1 MAQRMWMVRAGRN
14 GRWADA
20 FLSQGVVGL
29 GWHGVGDPTRFSTK
43 AAMLAEM
50 RQAYPTMRHGQAA
63 SGVSQ
68 LWRFERE
75 LAVGDDV
82 VTYESGTRQY
92 HLGKIESSARYEFGE
107 IEELTLR
114 RSVEWISSVSRD
126 VLSPDTKNRLGSTI
140 TLFKVPPSAA
150 EELRRVASG
159 DSLRPT
165 PEAPNSQFGDE
176 SDPFES
182 LAEEA
187 TLRIADRIGQ
197 LAWDDMQRLVA
208 ALLRAMGYRTE
219 VAPTGPDRGRDIFAS
234 PDGFGFEQPRIAVEV
249 KHRLGEKIDAPA
261 LRSFLGGRHTD
272 DRGLFVSTG
281 GFTREAYYE
290 ADRATIPLKL
300 MTLDDLSRAIIESY
314 DRFDNDGRA
323 LLPLT
328 RIYWPA

>member
-1 MAQRMWMVRAGRN
+1 MWMVRAGRN

-20 FLSQGVVGL
+20 FLNEGLVGL
-29 GWHGVGDPTRFSTK
+29 GWHGVGDPLRFSSK

-50 RQAYPTMRHGQAA
+50 KRAYPEMSHGQAA
-63 SGVSQ
+63 SGVGQ

-75 LAVGDDV
+75 LTVGDDV

-92 HLGKIESSARYEFGE
+92 HLGKIRSDARYAPGE

-114 RSVEWISSVSRD
+114 RSVDWMTSISRD
-126 VLSPDTKNRLGSTI
+126 LLSNDTKNRLGSTI
-140 TLFKVPPSAA
+140 TLFKVPQSAA
-150 EELRRVASG
+150 DELRRTARG
-159 DSLRPT
+159 
-165 PEAPNSQFGDE
+165 E
-176 SDPFES
+176 SSEDAQDRAKIHFEEEEDPFES
-182 LAEEA
+182 LTEEA
-187 TLRIADRIGQ
+187 ALRIADRIGQ

-208 ALLRAMGYRTE
+208 ALLRALGYRTE
-219 VAPTGPDRGRDIFAS
+219 IAPTGPDRGRDIFAS

-261 LRSFLGGRHTD
+261 LRSFLGGRHKD
-272 DRGLFVSTG
+272 DRGLYVSTG
-281 GFTREAYYE
+281 GFTKEAYYE

-300 MTLDDLSRAIIESY
+300 MTLDDLSRAIIEAY

-328 RIYWPA
+328 RVYWPA